1 VACGPALTPLRSKPP
16 HKRIPGAD
24 GVRYSDAGM
33 MVRTRT
39 IWPGPFIN
47 TQYVQHLLWFIQ
59 AKTKNLI
66 VGEMKMV
73 SQKQNK
79 FAENTAV

>member
-1 VACGPALTPLRSKPP
+1 
-16 HKRIPGAD
+16 
-24 GVRYSDAGM
+24 M

-59 AKTKNLI
+59 AKTKNFI